1 MNQYV
6 FYIFVFTLKKKKI
19 GLNCKNYGNDS
30 DIKPLYINKYKS
42 IYNITSNK
50 KKFSFIII

>member
-1 MNQYV
+1 M
-6 FYIFVFTLKKKKI
+6 FFIFLFLPNTFKKKKI